1 MKIRAILI
9 IFALFIISACSNNDN
24 PVDVNNE
31 TGRLI
36 VYLSDSPASYDSV
49 VVCISRV
56 EVHVSGT
63 DTTSAS
69 WFVINDSLRYFD
81 LLELMNGAS
90 IVLGDTSLAAG
101 NYTQIRLI
109 IEDSC
114 YVIDGDVRH
123 DLTIPSGTQ
132 TGIKL
137 IHSFNIESN
146 LVYELLLD
154 FDVDKSLVVTGNE
167 DYKLQPT
174 IRVVPFVISGSIS
187 GQVLPLEANP
197 AAVYAIVG
205 SDIVTTTY
213 TNDEGYFKLL
223 GLLEGVYDVKI
234 VSDNESYS
242 DLTTASVSVTQS
254 QDTDMGTIELQPN

>member
-1 MKIRAILI
+1 MKIKAILI
-9 IFALFIISACSNNDN
+9 IFALFIITACSNNDN
-24 PVDVNNE
+24 PVNVNDGP
-31 TGRLI
+31 GRLI

-69 WFVINDSLRYFD
+69 WFVINDSRRYFD

-90 IVLGDTSLAAG
+90 IVLGDTSLAPG
-101 NYTQIRLI
+101 HYTQIRLI

-114 YVIDGDVRH
+114 YIIDGGIKH
-123 DLTIPSGTQ
+123 NLAIPSGTQ

-137 IHSFNIESN
+137 IHSFDIESN

-154 FDVDKSLVVTGNE
+154 FDVDKSLVITGNE
-167 DYKLQPT
+167 EYKLKPT

-197 AAVYAIVG
+197 AVVYAIAG
-205 SDIVTTTY
+205 SDTVTTTY

-223 GLLEGVYDVKI
+223 GLLEGVYDVNI

-242 DLTTASVSVTQS
+242 DSTITSVQIIQS
-254 QDTDMGTIELQPN
+254 QDTDLGIITLQ